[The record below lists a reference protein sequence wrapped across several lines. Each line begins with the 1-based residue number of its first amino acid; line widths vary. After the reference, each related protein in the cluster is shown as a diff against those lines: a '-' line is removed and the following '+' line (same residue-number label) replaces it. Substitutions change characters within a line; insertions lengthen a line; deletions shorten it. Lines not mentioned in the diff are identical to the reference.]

1 MQNIGG
7 GQIQYAPPNQIIGG
21 AMAPLAPPIAPPMP
35 LTAVSQASC
44 QFYLK
49 CPVIRRL
56 FSSRG
61 KFCLWTFHGL
71 VTSALYFLTSKLH
84 HHGNFNI
91 SLTCML
97 TFRSYAVTISLECS
111 AYSGRSRPPM
121 TPVFS
126 VISSFLYMTASDS
139 VMYSDIA
146 CVIGVRIIIII
157 IKTVRTG
164 PD

>member
-1 MQNIGG
+1 
-7 GQIQYAPPNQIIGG
+7 
-21 AMAPLAPPIAPPMP
+21 
-35 LTAVSQASC
+35 
-44 QFYLK
+44 
-49 CPVIRRL
+49 
-56 FSSRG
+56 
-61 KFCLWTFHGL
+61 

-91 SLTCML
+91 SL

-157 IKTVRTG
+157 KTVRTG